1 MKKCA
6 GHLDRQV
13 LPFAGPNA
21 NLPVLACFLF
31 TVLRNC
37 AFFLPDIWTGRSS
50 APAGPNANLPVRTGG
65 PAHFAMYVHCLFI
78 IKSGYLGLKVCVCVC
93 GGRGGDG
100 RICPGPL
107 TALTGTG
114 GSSGKFKVR
123 GCDSRETKH
132 FFQAWSYV
140 CCLTIF
146 SDFF

>member
-1 MKKCA
+1 MFEGAKNSCPSSQGVCERYSSGFFHPAKSSVYPRGHTLRNVKKCA

-65 PAHFAMYVHCLFI
+65 PAHFAMYAIEPIL
-78 IKSGYLGLKVCVCVC
+78 
-93 GGRGGDG
+93 
-100 RICPGPL
+100 
-107 TALTGTG
+107 
-114 GSSGKFKVR
+114 
-123 GCDSRETKH
+123 CDLWH
-132 FFQAWSYV
+132 FEKLNFHVFQMSY
-140 CCLTIF
+140 TIN
-146 SDFF
+146 SL